1 MIDVTKEFN
10 LLMPEILC
18 VSWAFILLLIAFF
31 KGKNQ
36 ITIMILSTM
45 IVLGVSFGVLLSFKE
60 TVPTQ
65 IFFGML
71 EISTLHQWIKGFFLL
86 SAFLVVGV
94 LGASFSRLDIK
105 KTEVLSVI
113 LLAIVGG
120 SLLISANHFLVLF
133 VALELMGFSTYI
145 VIASWEDGDHAIEA
159 SLKYF
164 ITGGVASAF
173 LLLGIVFLYSKC
185 GDLDFDSVE
194 RMLRGD
200 VPLACVGAA
209 FVLGGLLFK
218 LPVAPFHMWAP
229 DVYQGSSSPKQKQQ
243 QDAHSPSFL
252 KHYAQQS
259 LFIDRHTLLGRTS

>member
-1 MIDVTKEFN
+1 
-10 LLMPEILC
+10 
-18 VSWAFILLLIAFF
+18 
-31 KGKNQ
+31 
-36 ITIMILSTM
+36 MILSTM

-133 VALELMGFSTYI
+133 VA
-145 VIASWEDGDHAIEA
+145 
-159 SLKYF
+159 
-164 ITGGVASAF
+164 
-173 LLLGIVFLYSKC
+173 
-185 GDLDFDSVE
+185 
-194 RMLRGD
+194 
-200 VPLACVGAA
+200 
-209 FVLGGLLFK
+209 
-218 LPVAPFHMWAP
+218 
-229 DVYQGSSSPKQKQQ
+229 
-243 QDAHSPSFL
+243 
-252 KHYAQQS
+252 
-259 LFIDRHTLLGRTS
+259 